1 MRPKSCALQLR
12 ISPSRSSR
20 NAWSRNT
27 GHCGCSWTHR
37 ILATAGWGGKEPSFS
52 FSIVKLASY
61 LDWFRTRLFVKFL
74 FPWEKNNSSASY
86 RTRFAQSQPNPIH
99 QWQACKVSLW
109 HFWCFQANLPGNQE
123 GGQDHTCRL
132 HGVRATSTAAG
143 HDELRQLE
151 THSSSTRH
159 LLCLIVVVLPL
170 HLTINLKGYYECAR
184 SGSTGFNGVQWASLG
199 FPLPQPWFSHIQR
212 MLHNFPG
219 ANLLPFC
226 FFIPWVFDAFVSLNC
241 KRFHCKMANIYMFF
255 VSFLLQY
262 LFWISF
268 FIKHF
273 HGVHSWAEDKTNIW
287 YLLNRREQQLV
298 RQLDLSFLIQYGMN
312 PCFFENLFFFLGDRF
327 EWCKSWSAHSGVL
340 PCFRK
345 NGAKYIQRST
355 MKAMTA
361 QDKLSSL
368 GWPVTPGCAKQM
380 GTTEMPILDPRRAS
394 QMAGNSMHLSV
405 AGIVLLVGMC
415 CYTKKWVNQVPVQLI
430 YLNFQPGN
438 LCSYQK

>member
-37 ILATAGWGGKEPSFS
+37 ILATAGCGGKEPSFS

-312 PCFFENLFFFLGDRF
+312 PCFFENLFFSSATDLNGVRAGLPILVFCLVFVKTGQSISSDQQ
-327 EWCKSWSAHSGVL
+327 WKLWQPKISWAAWGGRWPRAAPSRWAL
-340 PCFRK
+340 
-345 NGAKYIQRST
+345 QRCPF
-355 MKAMTA
+355 
-361 QDKLSSL
+361 
-368 GWPVTPGCAKQM
+368 WTPGEPVKW
-380 GTTEMPILDPRRAS
+380 
-394 QMAGNSMHLSV
+394 
-405 AGIVLLVGMC
+405 LVIPC
-415 CYTKKWVNQVPVQLI
+415 ICRWLVSS
-430 YLNFQPGN
+430 
-438 LCSYQK
+438 C